1 MKKQAF
7 FYVEI
12 TDTFCGEANYSWVT
26 RHKVKASTAR
36 GAMRKIG
43 SETGLSWHK
52 VQEYYDMQRWDS
64 RSGATCAFISEWD
77 DEQHGQYRYNE
88 I

>member
-12 TDTFCGEANYSWVT
+12 TDTFGGEANYSWVT
-26 RHKVKASTAR
+26 RHKVKASTLR

-43 SETGLSWHK
+43 SETELSWHK
-52 VQEYYDMQRWDS
+52 VQDYHDMQRWDS
-64 RSGATCAFISEWD
+64 KSGATCAFISEWD
-77 DEQHGQYRYNE
+77 DELHVRYRFNE